1 MRAEW
6 SLEKSRQGSELVD
19 SNIKR
24 AIGIDPGL
32 AATGFAVV
40 EALGRGGR
48 ACEWGGIRTDS
59 RSPMPSR
66 LCRLFDSL
74 VDILERWIPDL
85 MIVEDVFVVNR
96 FPRIAIQLG
105 EVRGVICLAAW
116 KQNIPIADIK
126 PTEMK
131 KALTGNG
138 RAAKD
143 QIEKSLR
150 RMLGIEGRIIPNHA
164 SDAMAM
170 ALTGLSRRGWLRW

>member
-1 MRAEW
+1 
-6 SLEKSRQGSELVD
+6 V
-19 SNIKR
+19 KR

-40 EALGRGGR
+40 EAFERGGR
-48 ACEWGGIRTDS
+48 ACAWGGIRTDS
-59 RSPMPSR
+59 RSPSPAR
-66 LCRLFDSL
+66 LCKLFDSL
-74 VDILERWIPDL
+74 IEIMERWIPDL
-85 MIVEDVFVVNR
+85 VAVEDVFVVNR
-96 FPRIAIQLG
+96 FPRTAVQLG

-116 KQNIPIADIK
+116 KQNIPITEIR

-131 KALTGNG
+131 KALTGSG

-150 RMLGIEGRIIPNHA
+150 RMLGIEGRIVPNHA
-164 SDAMAM
+164 SDAMAL